1 MSPEVTGEVV
11 PRSIL
16 AQTPSMPSISNR
28 TALRNLV
35 SEVTG
40 EVIPSSILALAHS
53 MPPDT
58 LDAAEPTID
67 VRLDV
72 DEPTFHVQMVG
83 GATPTA
89 DMSSDG
95 LALLLA

>member
-1 MSPEVTGEVV
+1 MVRFNTPSYEFDLIHMNMTARRCTIGMSPEVTGEVV

-16 AQTPSMPSISNR
+16 VLTHA
-28 TALRNLV
+28 
-35 SEVTG
+35 
-40 EVIPSSILALAHS
+40 

-58 LDAAEPTID
+58 LDAAEPTVD

-72 DEPTFHVQMVG
+72 DEPTVHVQMVG

-95 LALLLA
+95 RGADRKE